1 MENPTAPTV
10 VMQQDLEAHHG
21 NSEHTFPREWEEL
34 QLARLNTEF
43 PPPSNK
49 QSDIVHSMD
58 TSNVLQLSHL
68 ARSSHGLLS
77 ASLRAKIWPLLLG
90 FANDASTDDALLNT
104 LEINDCEPHK
114 DEDQVL
120 LDIKRL
126 FTLTSHLNSFSHE
139 MNSSYTTILSLED
152 IEALRK
158 RLYCLILRVLRK
170 YPCLNYYQGFHDV
183 ASVVL
188 MVCNDL
194 NDHDDQ
200 AFALL
205 ESLSL
210 YHLRDFMN
218 PHMGLSINHLKL
230 VPLILEKAD
239 PTMFQLIRQTSSS
252 YTATYG
258 AFYDYKFYPALL
270 AIITMFSHDM
280 VSFNHVMLI
289 WDFIFSYGSI
299 SVSAYIYVSFIVHFR
314 PKVLQELGVTDL
326 EELET
331 ADADLIH
338 KILSPNSLF
347 ANASD
352 SDVASIL
359 NSSAI
364 LIENWPLEKLFAD
377 NEMSRLW
384 FKEFNTNSVVE
395 TSSKLCEGEANFE
408 PPQKKI
414 TSSELKCL
422 VELQEK
428 QQIRELLYETDLYLK
443 AIEQDSLAT
452 SINSLDGDSSTSLS
466 LSLLT
471 SSLSNLTAVSSSI
484 NNRLSYTSSIIL
496 KKLSMQTEEQKKD
509 KLVKRDH
516 STAMR
521 PYVFKISLT
530 IGLVGFLLHF
540 LLKSSDV
547 SHGYSRIY
555 LSLIKRAG
563 TFFSDSASSP
573 IISHVSKTMGEVMSS
588 LKDSD
593 IVKLGRH
600 VSEVGLGSVR
610 KSVFAFEKLT

>member
-1 MENPTAPTV
+1 MGIATAPTV
-10 VMQQDLEAHHG
+10 DMEGSSETHNEH
-21 NSEHTFPREWEEL
+21 SEHTISRDWEEL
-34 QLARLNTEF
+34 QLARLNAEFLQTNNTHTE
-43 PPPSNK
+43 
-49 QSDIVHSMD
+49 IVHAMELD
-58 TSNVLQLSHL
+58 DVLHLSHL

-77 ASLRAKIWPLLLG
+77 APLRAKIWPVILG
-90 FANDASTDDALLNT
+90 FAKNASTDDALLNT
-104 LEINDCEPHK
+104 FEINDCEPHK

-126 FTLTSHLNSFSHE
+126 FTITSHLNSFGHE

-158 RLYCLILRVLRK
+158 RLYCLILKVLRK

-205 ESLSL
+205 ECLSL

-239 PTMFQLIRQTSSS
+239 PMMFQLIRQTSSS
-252 YTATYG
+252 YIATYG

-299 SVSAYIYVSFIVHFR
+299 SVSAYIYVSFIVHFK
-314 PKVLQELGVTDL
+314 PKVLHELGVTDL
-326 EELET
+326 DELET

-338 KILSPNSLF
+338 KIFSPSSLF
-347 ANASD
+347 ANATEA
-352 SDVASIL
+352 DVASIL
-359 NSSAI
+359 SSAAT
-364 LIENWPLEKLFAD
+364 LIELWPLEQLFAT
-377 NEMSRLW
+377 NEMSHLW
-384 FKEFNTNSVVE
+384 FKEFNTDSVVQ
-395 TSSKLCEGEANFE
+395 TSSKLDLSDSV
-408 PPQKKI
+408 I
-414 TSSELKCL
+414 TPSSKRITCSELKSL

-428 QQIRELLYETDLYLK
+428 QQINESLYESDLYLK

-452 SINSLDGDSSTSLS
+452 SINSLDGDSTTSLS

-484 NNRLSYTSSIIL
+484 NNRISYTSSIIL
-496 KKLSMQTEEQKKD
+496 KKLSLQTEEQKKD

-516 STAMR
+516 PTTMR
-521 PYVFKISLT
+521 PYVFKLSLT
-530 IGLVGFLLHF
+530 IGLIGFLLHF
-540 LLKSSDV
+540 LLRNSDV
-547 SHGYSRIY
+547 SHGYSKVY
-555 LSLIKRAG
+555 
-563 TFFSDSASSP
+563 FSFVKKASSFLSDGANSP
-573 IISHVSKTMGEVMSS
+573 IVAHASKTMGNVMLS
-588 LKDSD
+588 LKDSEFA
-593 IVKLGRH
+593 KLGRYI
-600 VSEVGLGSVR
+600 SEVGLGSVR
-610 KSVFAFEKLT
+610 KSVFAFEKMN

>member
-1 MENPTAPTV
+1 MDDSTTPDV
-10 VMQQDLEAHHG
+10 VIGHD
-21 NSEHTFPREWEEL
+21 SETKNGHTEHVISRDWEEL
-34 QLARLNTEF
+34 QLARLNSEF
-43 PPPSNK
+43 PQTNNK
-49 QSDIVHSMD
+49 QLEILYSMEIG
-58 TSNVLQLSHL
+58 NFPQLCHL
-68 ARSSHGLLS
+68 ARGHHGLLS
-77 ASLRAKIWPLLLG
+77 GPLRAKIWPMLLG
-90 FANDASTDDALLNT
+90 FVNNASVDDALLNT
-104 LEINDCEPHK
+104 FEINDCEPHK

-126 FTLTSHLNSFSHE
+126 FTITSHLNSFGHE
-139 MNSSYTTILSLED
+139 MNSSYTTILSLDD

-230 VPLILEKAD
+230 VPLILERAD
-239 PTMFQLIRQTSSS
+239 PTIFQLVRQTSSS
-252 YTATYG
+252 YVATYG

-280 VSFNHVMLI
+280 TSFSHVMLI

-299 SVSAYIYVSFIVHFR
+299 SVSAYIYVSFIVHFK
-314 PKVLQELGVTDL
+314 PKLLHELGVTDL
-326 EELET
+326 EELES

-338 KILSPNSLF
+338 KIFSPNSLF

-352 SDVASIL
+352 ADVASIL
-359 NSSAI
+359 SSAAS
-364 LIENWPLEKLFAD
+364 LIEQWPLEKLFAE

-384 FKEFNTNSVVE
+384 FKEFNTSSVVE
-395 TSSKLCEGEANFE
+395 TSSKLHLDELEIT
-408 PPQKKI
+408 PSQKKI
-414 TSSELKCL
+414 TCSELKSI

-428 QQIRELLYETDLYLK
+428 QQMSESLHESDLYLK

-452 SINSLDGDSSTSLS
+452 SINSLDGDSTTSLS

-484 NNRLSYTSSIIL
+484 NNRISYTSSMIL
-496 KKLSMQTEEQKKD
+496 KKLSTQTDQQKKD

-516 STAMR
+516 PTTVR
-521 PYVFKISLT
+521 PYVFKMSLT
-530 IGLVGFLLHF
+530 IGLIGFLLHF
-540 LLKSSDV
+540 LLRNSDV
-547 SHGYSRIY
+547 SHGYSKIY
-555 LSLIKRAG
+555 FSFIKRAG
-563 TFFSDSASSP
+563 SLLSEGPNSSL
-573 IISHVSKTMGEVMSS
+573 ISHVSNTMGEITSS
-588 LKDSD
+588 LKDSEFA
-593 IVKLGRH
+593 KLGRY

-610 KSVFAFEKLT
+610 KSVFAFEKMS